1 MVDLPRPILAVVYT
15 DGIAADRFIAD
26 LGYSLR
32 DAGLLVAGLVQL
44 NSLVRD
50 PARCDMEI
58 EELSSGTVLQL
69 SEHRGKE
76 ARGCRLD
83 RGVLAEAAA
92 LLTGALAR
100 KPEVLVL
107 NKFGKT
113 EAEGGGVRDVL
124 ARAVE
129 QGVPLIV
136 GVPFRNLDQWRLF
149 ADDLAQ
155 ECQADL
161 NVVRRWLA
169 SWNLAL
175 LDEREVATSAAA
187 VNAVAGSR

>member
-15 DGIAADRFIAD
+15 DGIVADRFLAD

-32 DAGLLVAGLVQL
+32 ESGLLVAGLVQL
-44 NSLVRD
+44 NSFVRD
-50 PARCDMEI
+50 PIKCDMEI

-83 RGVLAEAAA
+83 RSVLAEAAVLLNRA
-92 LLTGALAR
+92 LDR

-129 QGVPLIV
+129 QGVPMGRALAALPPADQARPV
-136 GVPFRNLDQWRLF
+136 SYNSRRRRNALRVYLEEERAYMGLDSTR
-149 ADDLAQ
+149 
-155 ECQADL
+155 
-161 NVVRRWLA
+161 
-169 SWNLAL
+169 
-175 LDEREVATSAAA
+175 
-187 VNAVAGSR
+187 

>member
-15 DGIAADRFIAD
+15 DGIAADRFLAD
-26 LGYSLR
+26 LGYFLR
-32 DAGLLVAGLVQL
+32 DAGVLVAGLVQL
-44 NSLVRD
+44 NSFVRD
-50 PARCDMEI
+50 PGKCDMEI
-58 EELSSGTVLQL
+58 EELLSGTVLQL

-83 RGVLAEAAA
+83 RSVLAEAAA
-92 LLTGALAR
+92 LLNRALDC

-161 NVVRRWLA
+161 PIVRRWLSA
-169 SWNLAL
+169 WNLAPL
-175 LDEREVATSAAA
+175 AERKADPSAEVAD
-187 VNAVAGSR
+187 VVAG

>member
-1 MVDLPRPILAVVYT
+1 MDLLTPILAVAYT
-15 DGIAADRFIAD
+15 DGIAADRFLAD
-26 LGYSLR
+26 IGYSLR
-32 DAGLLVAGLVQL
+32 ASGLLVAGLVQL
-44 NSLVRD
+44 NSFVRD
-50 PARCDMEI
+50 PDKCDMEI

-83 RGVLAEAAA
+83 RSVLAEAAA
-92 LLTGALAR
+92 LLARALER

-155 ECQADL
+155 ECQVDL
-161 NVVRRWLA
+161 AAVQRWLS
-169 SWNLAL
+169 SWNLVP
-175 LDEREVATSAAA
+175 LDERETTASAGAVAA
-187 VNAVAGSR
+187 VTH

>member
-1 MVDLPRPILAVVYT
+1 MVDLPAPILAIVYT
-15 DGIAADRFIAD
+15 DGIAADRFLAD

-44 NSLVRD
+44 NSFVRD
-50 PARCDMEI
+50 PHRCDMEI

-69 SEHRGKE
+69 SEDRGKE
-76 ARGCRLD
+76 SRGCRLD
-83 RGVLAEAAA
+83 RSVLAEAAA
-92 LLTGALAR
+92 LLSRALNR

-149 ADDLAQ
+149 ASDLAR
-155 ECQADL
+155 ECQVDL
-161 NVVRRWLA
+161 GAVRHWLS
-169 SWNLAL
+169 SWNLVP
-175 LDEREVATSAAA
+175 LDEREAIASAGAVDAAA
-187 VNAVAGSR
+187 D